1 MCDSGLPLLR
11 MKPPSPQRNN
21 SWDLYSSE
29 SIPSSRASTPPS
41 TSSFPTPDPGVEGI
55 PDGPRPLARPQAPL
69 AFLMGQAILNSSRG
83 GLSLGHIYRW
93 IETAYPFFATDT
105 AGWRNS
111 VRHTLSTNKVFEK
124 TSRTTDYPSG
134 KGSIWTIKKGEE
146 WRWDGVE
153 TFTRTLQADSE
164 RIKSKNRTPSQTG
177 EPSSAAVVEPQC
189 GPEPGTEGIPE
200 GPRPLTRPQAPL
212 AFLMGQAILSS
223 SFGGLSLEHIYR
235 WIETA
240 YPFFATDTA
249 GWRNSVRHTLS
260 IHKMF
265 AKVERTDRYPRGKG
279 CIWTIVKC
287 EECHWGENET
297 FTKNFPPGHPHYSV
311 CRQTV
316 WDKERKEEG
325 KKGVK
330 RKKRLSDEVS
340 ELNVSSLLAMLR
352 TFMTMLYLVG
362 SRKWPYGS
370 RRISQPQGTKPA
382 SPQ

>member
-1 MCDSGLPLLR
+1 MEAQRAAHPAVIGVSHPRYPGLPLLR

-21 SWDLYSSE
+21 SWDLYSSG

-41 TSSFPTPDPGVEGI
+41 TSSFPAPDPGVEGI
-55 PDGPRPLARPQAPL
+55 PDGPRPLTRPQAPL

-134 KGSIWTIKKGEE
+134 KGSIWTIKK
-146 WRWDGVE
+146 
-153 TFTRTLQADSE
+153 
-164 RIKSKNRTPSQTG
+164 
-177 EPSSAAVVEPQC
+177 
-189 GPEPGTEGIPE
+189 EGS
-200 GPRPLTRPQAPL
+200 RPLTRPQAPL

-240 YPFFATDTA
+240 YPFFVTDTA
-249 GWRNSVRHTLS
+249 GWRNS
-260 IHKMF
+260 
-265 AKVERTDRYPRGKG
+265 VERTDRYPRGKG
-279 CIWTIVKC
+279 CIWTIVKG

-325 KKGVK
+325 KKGGK

-340 ELNVSSLLAMLR
+340 ELNLFVA
-352 TFMTMLYLVG
+352 G
-362 SRKWPYGS
+362 SRKWPYS
-370 RRISQPQGTKPA
+370 SCRISQPEGTKPA